1 MPDWT
6 RIDHWLESLRHSGRL
21 SASSLATYALEW
33 RLFTAWAQA
42 ADIAD
47 PDAVREADI
56 RQYLAARRQSG
67 AQARTL
73 QKTLSALRRY
83 YRDRSRETGTVY
95 MPVPQGLIRRRPQHL
110 PKAVDLEPLSA
121 LLDRMPT
128 DDPLALRDRCMLEM
142 LYSAGLR
149 LAELV
154 ALNIV
159 DVHALPEQLLV
170 RGKGSRER
178 VVFLGGSARRALGEW
193 IRERKSWSGAGGDAL
208 FLSQRGLRISHRSVQ
223 KRVAHWAQALDLG
236 QHLHPHM
243 LRHSF
248 ASHVLQSSADL
259 RAVQELLG
267 HQNLST
273 TQIYTRLDWQHLAQ
287 VYDQAHPRARRR
299 S

>member
-1 MPDWT
+1 MPGWDKIDDW
-6 RIDHWLESLRHSGRL
+6 LQSLAHSGRL
-21 SASSLATYALEW
+21 SASSLSTYALEW
-33 RLFTAWAQA
+33 RQFAQWAQA
-42 ADIAD
+42 AGISD
-47 PDAVREADI
+47 PDEVNDSQVRH
-56 RQYLAARRQSG
+56 YVAARRQAG
-67 AQARTL
+67 VGARTL

-83 YRDRSRETGTVY
+83 FVDRSRETGVMH
-95 MPVPQGLIRRRPQHL
+95 MPVPQGMIRRRPQHL

-121 LLDRMPT
+121 LLDQMPT
-128 DDPLALRDRCMLEM
+128 DDPLALRDRCILEM

-154 ALNIV
+154 ALNV
-159 DVHALPEQLLV
+159 AQVKALPEQLLV
-170 RGKGSRER
+170 KGKGGRER
-178 VVFLGGSARRALGEW
+178 VVFLGGSARRALADW
-193 IRERKSWSGAGGDAL
+193 IQERQSWPGAGSEAL
-208 FLSQRGLRISHRSVQ
+208 FLSQRGRRISHRSVQ
-223 KRVAHWAQALDLG
+223 DRVAHWAKALGLG